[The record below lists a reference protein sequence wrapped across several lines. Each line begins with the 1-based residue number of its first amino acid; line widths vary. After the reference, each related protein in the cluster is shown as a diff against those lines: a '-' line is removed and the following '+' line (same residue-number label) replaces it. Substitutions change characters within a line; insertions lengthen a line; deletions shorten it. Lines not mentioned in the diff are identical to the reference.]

1 MDIQSNT
8 DWIGG
13 RNPVIEAIK
22 SGRTIE
28 KILVADG
35 MNKASIGKI
44 LVMANEKKI
53 PVQSVPRTKL
63 DQLVEGNH
71 QGVVAHL
78 SAHTY
83 GTMEDVYKRAKESGE
98 PPFILILDG
107 IEDPHNLGAIIRT
120 AECAGVH
127 GVIIPKRRAAGLTAT
142 VAKTAAGALEYV
154 PVVKVGNLAQAM
166 EKLKEEGFWIYGT
179 AFSDQNLFETELSG
193 SVALV
198 IGNEGSGLSKNV
210 QAHCDALVSIPM
222 VGKITSLNA
231 SVATAV
237 AAYEVRRQ
245 RGLAV
250 KNALKTK

>member
-1 MDIQSNT
+1 MDIRIDT

-13 RNPVIEAIK
+13 RNPVLEAIK

-28 KILVADG
+28 KLLIADG
-35 MNKASIGKI
+35 MNKGSIGKI
-44 LVMANEKKI
+44 LVLANEKKI
-53 PVQSVPRTKL
+53 PIQSVPRTKL

-71 QGVVAHL
+71 QGVIAHL

-83 GTMEDVYKRAKESGE
+83 STMEDVYKRAEESGE
-98 PPFILILDG
+98 APFILILDG

-154 PVVKVGNLAQAM
+154 PVVKVGNLAQQM

-179 AFSDQNLFETELSG
+179 AFSDQNVFDTELSG

-198 IGNEGSGLSKNV
+198 IGNEGKGISKNI

-237 AAYEVRRQ
+237 VTYEVRRQ
-245 RGLAV
+245 RNLIA
-250 KNALKTK
+250 KRSLKTK

>member
-1 MDIQSNT
+1 MDIQSST

-13 RNPVIEAIK
+13 RNPVLEAIK

-28 KILVADG
+28 KLLIADG
-35 MNKASIGKI
+35 MNKGSIGKI
-44 LVMANEKKI
+44 LVSANERKI

-71 QGVVAHL
+71 QGVIAHL

-83 GTMEDVYKRAKESGE
+83 GTMEDVYKRAEESGE
-98 PPFILILDG
+98 PPFLLILDG

-127 GVIIPKRRAAGLTAT
+127 GVMIPKRRAAGLTST

-154 PVVKVGNLAQAM
+154 PVVKVGNLAQQM

-193 SVALV
+193 SIAIVV
-198 IGNEGSGLSKNV
+198 GNEGKGISKNIRD
-210 QAHCDALVSIPM
+210 HCDALVSIPM
-222 VGKITSLNA
+222 VGNITSLNA

-237 AAYEVRRQ
+237 VTYEVRRQ
-245 RGLAV
+245 RDLRGRRGI
-250 KNALKTK
+250 KGE